1 MFRRIKHQFIA
12 ELSWWC
18 WSSAMLLPRPA
29 WQLLLRKVPTAL
41 GHAEP
46 WLWWEGWVTLT
57 IGQMVFTPISGMA
70 FLKHLVMKIEAK
82 WQNHGLIKLNESS
95 TWIWF
100 SFQGSLPGFKAH
112 VGEFKAI
119 LSLSCPCFSM
129 GSFHLEP
136 WPGGSCGNFRL
147 WCCHDMGK
155 PIHNLL
161 SLEPWKQSQACQKWV
176 EMSWARSLKS
186 GGQKF

>member
-95 TWIWF
+95 TWILVQF
-100 SFQGSLPGFKAH
+100 SRESTRLQSPRWRVQGHTFSQ
-112 VGEFKAI
+112 
-119 LSLSCPCFSM
+119 LSMFFN
-129 GSFHLEP
+129 G
-136 WPGGSCGNFRL
+136 
-147 WCCHDMGK
+147 
-155 PIHNLL
+155 LL
-161 SLEPWKQSQACQKWV
+161 SSGTLTRGFMWKLPAVMLSWHGQAHPQL
-176 EMSWARSLKS
+176 A
-186 GGQKF
+186 